1 MAQNVTY
8 GSRAGRWVLLA
19 TILASGISQ
28 LDATVVNVALPRIGK
43 NLHIGLT
50 SLQWTVNAYA
60 LTLSGLLLLGG
71 SLGDRFGRRRIFV
84 LGVIWFTAASLGCA
98 LAPSGAFLIAMRAFQ
113 GVGGA
118 MLTPGSLAILQAV
131 FEPDDRAPA
140 VGAWSGLTGVASAL
154 GPVVGGLLVAVAP
167 WGWRLVF
174 LINLPLAA
182 VVVFAARHIPETRDE
197 SAEGRIDIVGAALA
211 AVGLAAVIYGLT
223 EGSTFGWGTRQLGAT
238 AAGVALLAIFT
249 VVELREPTPMLPMR
263 LFRSQ
268 QFSAAN
274 AVTIVVYGSLG
285 GIFFLLPVEL
295 QQGAGFTPLAAG
307 ASLLPVTAML
317 LLLSSRMGRYAAK
330 RGPRLQMT
338 VGPIVAAVGVTLL
351 ARVHP
356 GASYVSAVLPGIL
369 VFGLGMAITVAP
381 LTATVMAAAPPRDV
395 GVASAVNNDV
405 ARTAA
410 LFAVAVLP
418 ALSGIT
424 AAAYKSPTALSNGF
438 HHAVWIAATLCA
450 LGGVLA
456 GLLIRNDVLKSGT
469 AKGEAADQVGVASR
483 PGSSDAASPDAASS

>member
-1 MAQNVTY
+1 MVRY

-19 TILASGISQ
+19 TILASGIAQ
-28 LDATVVNVALPRIGK
+28 LDATVVNVALPRIGR

-71 SLGDRFGRRRIFV
+71 SLGDRFGRRRVFV
-84 LGVIWFTAASLGCA
+84 LGVVWFTAASLGCA
-98 LAPSGAFLIAMRAFQ
+98 LAPTGAVLIAMRAVQ

-182 VVVFAARHIPETRDE
+182 AVVFAARHIPETRDDT
-197 SAEGRIDIVGAALA
+197 AEGRIDIVGAALA

-223 EGSTFGWGTRQLGAT
+223 EGSTFGWGTRQIGAT
-238 AAGVALLAIFT
+238 AAGVVVLTVFAI
-249 VVELREPTPMLPMR
+249 VELRERTPMLPMR

-274 AVTIVVYGSLG
+274 AVTVVVYGSLG
-285 GIFFLLPVEL
+285 GVFFLLPVEL
-295 QQGAGFTPLAAG
+295 QQGAGFSALAAG

-317 LLLSSRMGRYAAK
+317 LLLSARMGRYAA
-330 RGPRLQMT
+330 RSGPRLQMM
-338 VGPIVAAVGVTLL
+338 VGPIVAAVGITLL
-351 ARVHP
+351 TRVHP
-356 GASYVSAVLPGIL
+356 GASYLSAVLPGIL
-369 VFGLGMAITVAP
+369 VFGLGMATTVAP
-381 LTATVMAAAPPRDV
+381 LTATVMAAAPSRDV

-424 AAAYKSPTALSNGF
+424 ATAYKSPIALSNGF

-469 AKGEAADQVGVASR
+469 SKREAPDQSGVAST
-483 PGSSDAASPDAASS
+483 PGSSGAAGS

>member
-1 MAQNVTY
+1 MVRY

-19 TILASGISQ
+19 TILASGIAQ
-28 LDATVVNVALPRIGK
+28 LDATVVNVALPRIGR

-71 SLGDRFGRRRIFV
+71 SLGDRFGRRRVFV
-84 LGVIWFTAASLGCA
+84 LGVVWFTAASLGCA
-98 LAPSGAFLIAMRAFQ
+98 LAPTGAVLIAMRAVQ

-182 VVVFAARHIPETRDE
+182 AVVFVARHIPETRDDT
-197 SAEGRIDIVGAALA
+197 AEGRIDIVGAALA

-223 EGSTFGWGTRQLGAT
+223 EGSTFGWGTRQIGAT
-238 AAGVALLAIFT
+238 AAGVVVLTVFAI
-249 VVELREPTPMLPMR
+249 VELRERTPMLPMR

-274 AVTIVVYGSLG
+274 AVTVVVYGSLG
-285 GIFFLLPVEL
+285 GVFFLLPVEL
-295 QQGAGFTPLAAG
+295 QQGAGFSALAAG

-317 LLLSSRMGRYAAK
+317 LLLSARMGRYAA
-330 RGPRLQMT
+330 RSGPRLQMM
-338 VGPIVAAVGVTLL
+338 VGPIVAAVGITLL
-351 ARVHP
+351 TRVHP
-356 GASYVSAVLPGIL
+356 GASYLSAVLPGIL
-369 VFGLGMAITVAP
+369 VFGLGMATTVAP
-381 LTATVMAAAPPRDV
+381 LTATVMAAAPSRDV

-424 AAAYKSPTALSNGF
+424 ATAYKSPIALSNGF

-469 AKGEAADQVGVASR
+469 SKREAPDQSGVAST
-483 PGSSDAASPDAASS
+483 PGSSGAAGS

>member
-1 MAQNVTY
+1 M
-8 GSRAGRWVLLA
+8 
-19 TILASGISQ
+19 
-28 LDATVVNVALPRIGK
+28 
-43 NLHIGLT
+43 
-50 SLQWTVNAYA
+50 
-60 LTLSGLLLLGG
+60 
-71 SLGDRFGRRRIFV
+71 
-84 LGVIWFTAASLGCA
+84 
-98 LAPSGAFLIAMRAFQ
+98 
-113 GVGGA
+113 
-118 MLTPGSLAILQAV
+118 
-131 FEPDDRAPA
+131 
-140 VGAWSGLTGVASAL
+140 
-154 GPVVGGLLVAVAP
+154 
-167 WGWRLVF
+167 
-174 LINLPLAA
+174 
-182 VVVFAARHIPETRDE
+182 
-197 SAEGRIDIVGAALA
+197 
-211 AVGLAAVIYGLT
+211 IYGLT

-238 AAGVALLAIFT
+238 AAGVVLLAVFA
-249 VVELREPTPMLPMR
+249 VVELRERTPMLPMR

-295 QQGAGFTPLAAG
+295 QQGAGFSALAAG

-317 LLLSSRMGRYAAK
+317 LLLSARMGRYAAR

-356 GASYVSAVLPGIL
+356 GAGYLSAVLPGIL
-369 VFGLGMAITVAP
+369 VFGLGMATTVAP
-381 LTATVMAAAPPRDV
+381 LTATVMAAAPSRDV

-424 AAAYKSPTALSNGF
+424 ATAYKSPVALSNGF

-469 AKGEAADQVGVASR
+469 SKGAAPDQVGVASA
-483 PGSSDAASPDAASS
+483 PGSPATSAD